1 MPKYFY
7 SCQECEHS
15 FGAYHGTKERL
26 KNCPQCDTID
36 GLVRKVNK
44 VFIKN
49 ENTNELKQV
58 GDLTKEFIEVNR
70 EVLKGYR
77 KELGNN
83 EYNDNN
89 SSD

>member
-1 MPKYFY
+1 V
-7 SCQECEHS
+7 
-15 FGAYHGTKERL
+15 L
-26 KNCPQCDTID
+26 
-36 GLVRKVNK
+36 KVNK

-70 EVLKGYR
+70 EVLKDYR